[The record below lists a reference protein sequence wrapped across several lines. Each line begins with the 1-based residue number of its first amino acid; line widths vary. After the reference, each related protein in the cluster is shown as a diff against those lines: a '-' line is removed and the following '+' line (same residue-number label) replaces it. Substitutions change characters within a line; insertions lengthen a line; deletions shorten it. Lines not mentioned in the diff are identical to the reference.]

1 LSEQFRSIGIIGAG
15 SIGTALGNILAAKD
29 NLEVTLLSIEKDV
42 VESVNRSGYNHKYF
56 PNIRLNRSLKA
67 TLDPSQ
73 LKGFGIVFLAT
84 PSNVTV
90 DYVMEVSEH
99 LRKDAILLNL
109 AKGFSRDSKTI
120 TRSLREK
127 LPNPVCAL
135 KGPTFARD
143 LMNDIPTA
151 FTLGAE
157 QEDTF
162 RLMGDLFDGTPVHL
176 DYSKDV
182 DGVEVLS
189 ILKNIYAIAMGIV
202 DAHFDTPNLRFL
214 ALARAFDEMKRIHLQ
229 FGGDIETLFR
239 YCGIG
244 DFSLTALNDLS
255 RNRTLGLLIGKGF
268 FTKDISDKV
277 LLEGK
282 IAVNV
287 FCEQI
292 PGGPSGNDFPIIR
305 ELYKVFNNGYR
316 ISDFINCILKGG

>member
-1 LSEQFRSIGIIGAG
+1 LSEQVRNIGIIGAG

-29 NLEVTLLSIEKDV
+29 DLDVTLLSIEKDV
-42 VESVNRSGYNHKYF
+42 VEAINTSGFNQKYF
-56 PNIRLNRSLKA
+56 PSIRLNRALTATPDPALLK
-67 TLDPSQ
+67 DC
-73 LKGFGIVFLAT
+73 GIVFLAI

-90 DYVMEVSEH
+90 DYVMEVSGH
-99 LRKDAILLNL
+99 LRKDAVLLNL
-109 AKGFSRDSKTI
+109 AKGFSRDKKTI

-127 LPNPVCAL
+127 LPNPVCAF
-135 KGPTFARD
+135 KGPTFSRD
-143 LMNDIPTA
+143 LMNNIPTA

-157 QEDTF
+157 REETF
-162 RLMGDLFDGTPVHL
+162 RLMCWVFNGTPVHL
-176 DYSKDV
+176 DFSKDV

-202 DAHFDTPNLRFL
+202 DAHFDAPNLRFL

-239 YCGIG
+239 YCGMG

-268 FTKDISDKV
+268 FTRDISDKV
-277 LLEGK
+277 LLEGR

-292 PGGPSGNDFPIIR
+292 PCGGSTHDYPIIR

-316 ISDFINCILKGG
+316 ISDFINCILAR